1 MRRMVRHVTEKTGPS
16 KSRMECCVAGG
27 SVAVLHGVVREGLPD
42 KVTLEQ
48 KLEGRKREAVLE
60 L

>member
-1 MRRMVRHVTEKTGPS
+1 MRRMVRHVTENRAQQERDG
-16 KSRMECCVAGG
+16 VLGGWG
-27 SVAVLHGVVREGLPD
+27 SVAVLHGVVRGGLPD

-48 KLEGRKREAVLE
+48 KLEGRKRGAVLE